1 MEEKKELIEIWG
13 DVVELRDLVRAIA
26 VSSITTMGMYFLA
39 PAGNDTL
46 QLFFGLGGAL
56 IGFIVSGMMI
66 KPKRIID
73 SKNSSKNNNQHP
85 SS

>member
-1 MEEKKELIEIWG
+1 MEEKKQLIEIWG

-26 VSSITTMGMYFLA
+26 ISAVATMGMYFLA
-39 PAGNDTL
+39 PDGNNTL

-56 IGFIVSGMMI
+56 IGFIISAKLT
-66 KPKRIID
+66 KPKRIIE
-73 SKNSSKNNNQHP
+73 SKNNKQHP